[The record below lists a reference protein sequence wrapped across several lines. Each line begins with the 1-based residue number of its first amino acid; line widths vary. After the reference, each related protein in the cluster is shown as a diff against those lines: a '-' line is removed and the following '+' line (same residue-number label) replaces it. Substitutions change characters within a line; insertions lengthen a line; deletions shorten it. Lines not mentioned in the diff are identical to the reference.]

1 MFFSVP
7 PMSPFMSAKQ
17 RDLSNLLGFELSLL
31 NMVTATGLTA
41 PEADAS
47 PRAEVEALRRLVEKV
62 NSFTPVQV
70 RQTP

>member
-1 MFFSVP
+1 MFFPVP
-7 PMSPFMSAKQ
+7 PMRPFMSAKQ

-31 NMVTATGLTA
+31 NMVTATGLTV
-41 PEADAS
+41 PEAGAN

-70 RQTP
+70 RQTT

>member
-1 MFFSVP
+1 
-7 PMSPFMSAKQ
+7 MSAKQ

-31 NMVTATGLTA
+31 NMVTATGLTV
-41 PEADAS
+41 PQADAN

-62 NSFTPVQV
+62 NSFTPAQV